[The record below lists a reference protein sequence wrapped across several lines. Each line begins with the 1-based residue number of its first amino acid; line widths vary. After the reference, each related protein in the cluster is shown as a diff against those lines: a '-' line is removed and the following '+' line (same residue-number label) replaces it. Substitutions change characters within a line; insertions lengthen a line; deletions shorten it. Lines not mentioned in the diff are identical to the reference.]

1 MHRPAR
7 NQVMSMKIASIA
19 LLALGSA
26 SLLGSIARAEE
37 AAPKEGMSR
46 IVWATRPAFDL
57 SDPRAKSGD
66 LHTKIETKT
75 GVAAIGPT
83 AVDHHFASDKV
94 GSVGYLCGLA
104 PGPNESGGV
113 ASGYEPAGTFLG
125 GQFKLA
131 FK

>member
-1 MHRPAR
+1 
-7 NQVMSMKIASIA
+7 MSMNIAHTA
-19 LLALGSA
+19 LLALASV
-26 SLLGSIARAEE
+26 SLLGP
-37 AAPKEGMSR
+37 AAHAQDAVPASKV
-46 IVWATRPAFDL
+46 VWTTRPAFDL

-66 LHTKIETKT
+66 LHAKIETKT

-83 AVDHHFASDKV
+83 AVDHNFGPGAV

-104 PGPNESGGV
+104 PGPNERGGV
-113 ASGYEPAGTFLG
+113 ASTFDPAGTFLG